1 MGYIYRLYLVGYA
14 VGMDYP
20 VRTPSQLGLALKARR
35 KVSGLT
41 QAQAAEKVGLLPK
54 TVSALEGHPEASSVE
69 SLLKLIAALDLE
81 LVLRPKDENLPTGQK
96 GEW

>member
-1 MGYIYRLYLVGYA
+1 M
-14 VGMDYP
+14 P
-20 VRTPSQLGLALKARR
+20 VPCCQVITAERAAEGARKLAEE
-35 KVSGLT
+35 
-41 QAQAAEKVGLLPK
+41 AQAAQKVGLFPK
-54 TVSALEGHPEASSVE
+54 TVSALEGRPEASSVE